1 MIVNKAEIKERE
13 LSAGV
18 CLCAWVPQ
26 RKGLVVHQRAA
37 SGAQRMARVEDG
49 QGMSSGPV
57 QSPWGQ
63 KGFDGVS
70 PSGVGGIMLMRVG
83 GWWEGKETYKGEGK
97 VPGLCSRRG

>member
-1 MIVNKAEIKERE
+1 
-13 LSAGV
+13 
-18 CLCAWVPQ
+18 
-26 RKGLVVHQRAA
+26 
-37 SGAQRMARVEDG
+37 
-49 QGMSSGPV
+49 MSSGPV

>member
-1 MIVNKAEIKERE
+1 MLVCVRVHGPPKGRGWLFIRE
-13 LSAGV
+13 LLLVLRG
-18 CLCAWVPQ
+18 WP
-26 RKGLVVHQRAA
+26 GL
-37 SGAQRMARVEDG
+37 RMGR
-49 QGMSSGPV
+49 GMSSGPV

-83 GWWEGKETYKGEGK
+83 GWWEGKETNKGEGK